1 MEDILNNDN
10 AHGSQNIS
18 SVAAGMPEEISGGG
32 WRSIDWKAQKANI
45 KQPVISPSPV
55 DVVMVRDRLVYLKR
69 DDQLRLPGS
78 QISGNKARKMLAL
91 NDLAKDDF
99 PTCLVSYGGPQSN
112 AMLALAAIVRFQNEK
127 AGLGTDD
134 PDRKRF
140 VYYAKKL
147 PRFLRNQPNG
157 NLYRALS
164 LGMELMEVSAEE
176 YKDLFGGDSG
186 GQSEAPKSLQ
196 APVPSDSVWVRNV
209 AYIYLC
215 LSVQHVAYV
224 NECRK
229 RRLIVFSLLRFYRFL
244 RVEPAEW
251 PRLERSCLPRKLF
264 RFGRIEAKENHYRSV
279 FLEERVPQQCYC
291 TVRFRYYSRP
301 RPTNSILL
309 S

>member
-1 MEDILNNDN
+1 MLQTARGFLSASSSRALISPPSTRLFSNLDDLMEDLLNNDN
-10 AHGSQNIS
+10 AHGSQNVS
-18 SVAAGMPEEISGGG
+18 SVATGLAKESPAGG
-32 WRSIDWKAQKANI
+32 WRSIDWNAQKANI

-78 QISGNKARKMLAL
+78 QISGNKARKMLSL
-91 NDLAKDDF
+91 NDLAKEDF

-164 LGMELMEVSAEE
+164 LGMELVEVSAEE
-176 YKDLFGGDSG
+176 YKDLFGGDWG

-196 APVPSDSVWVRNV
+196 APVPNDSVWVRD
-209 AYIYLC
+209 ALYIYLSISNTTTC
-215 LSVQHVAYV
+215 GL
-224 NECRK
+224 C
-229 RRLIVFSLLRFYRFL
+229 
-244 RVEPAEW
+244 
-251 PRLERSCLPRKLF
+251 
-264 RFGRIEAKENHYRSV
+264 GRTS
-279 FLEERVPQQCYC
+279 
-291 TVRFRYYSRP
+291 
-301 RPTNSILL
+301 
-309 S
+309 

>member
-1 MEDILNNDN
+1 MCEQAPVLARCSIRRQQRQLRTTTSIILLITVTMLQTARGFLSASSSRALIAPPSTRLFSNLDDLMEDLLNNDN
-10 AHGSQNIS
+10 AHGSQNVS
-18 SVAAGMPEEISGGG
+18 SLDTGMPTEIPAGG
-32 WRSIDWKAQKANI
+32 WRSIDWNAQKSKI

-91 NDLAKDDF
+91 NDLEKEDF

-134 PDRKRF
+134 PHRKRF

-164 LGMELMEVSAEE
+164 LGMELVEVSAEE
-176 YKDLFGGDSG
+176 YKDLFGGDFG
-186 GQSEAPKSLQ
+186 GKSEAPKSLQ
-196 APVPSDSVWVRNV
+196 APVRSDSVWVRNMT
-209 AYIYLC
+209 YIYLS
-215 LSVQHVAYV
+215 LSH
-224 NECRK
+224 
-229 RRLIVFSLLRFYRFL
+229 
-244 RVEPAEW
+244 
-251 PRLERSCLPRKLF
+251 
-264 RFGRIEAKENHYRSV
+264 H
-279 FLEERVPQQCYC
+279 
-291 TVRFRYYSRP
+291 
-301 RPTNSILL
+301 
-309 S
+309 

>member
-1 MEDILNNDN
+1 LDDLMEDLLNNDN
-10 AHGSQNIS
+10 AHGSQNVS
-18 SVAAGMPEEISGGG
+18 SVAAGMPEDIPAGG
-32 WRSIDWKAQKANI
+32 WRSIDWKAQKSNI

-91 NDLAKDDF
+91 NDLAKEDF

-157 NLYRALS
+157 NLYRALA
-164 LGMELMEVSAEE
+164 LGMELVEVSAEE
-176 YKDLFGGDSG
+176 YKDLFGGDWG

-209 AYIYLC
+209 ACIYLC
-215 LSVQHVAYV
+215 LILQNTTCV
-224 NECRK
+224 NE
-229 RRLIVFSLLRFYRFL
+229 YR
-244 RVEPAEW
+244 
-251 PRLERSCLPRKLF
+251 
-264 RFGRIEAKENHYRSV
+264 
-279 FLEERVPQQCYC
+279 
-291 TVRFRYYSRP
+291 
-301 RPTNSILL
+301 
-309 S
+309 

>member
-1 MEDILNNDN
+1 MEDLLNNDN

-18 SVAAGMPEEISGGG
+18 SVATGMAEEIPAGG
-32 WRSIDWKAQKANI
+32 WRSIDWKAQKSNI

-91 NDLAKDDF
+91 NDLAKEDF

-157 NLYRALS
+157 NLYRALA
-164 LGMELMEVSAEE
+164 LGMELVEVSAEE
-176 YKDLFGGDSG
+176 YKDLFGGDWG

-209 AYIYLC
+209 ACIYLC
-215 LSVQHVAYV
+215 LILQNTTCV
-224 NECRK
+224 NEYRK
-229 RRLIVFSLLRFYRFL
+229 QTNGLFFVAFFNRFL
-244 RVEPAEW
+244 KVEPAEW
-251 PRLERSCLPRKLF
+251 PKPARNYSHRKLF
-264 RFGRIEAKENHYRSV
+264 RFGRIEA
-279 FLEERVPQQCYC
+279 
-291 TVRFRYYSRP
+291 
-301 RPTNSILL
+301 
-309 S
+309 